1 MAGGAGKS
9 AAGSFAFFAVAVA
22 VAFGGLYGAADFEVG
37 EALAAALLVA
47 TITTG
52 VEAILGD
59 GLDNLFVPLGALAS
73 LELFAITVAAQP

>member
-1 MAGGAGKS
+1 
-9 AAGSFAFFAVAVA
+9 
-22 VAFGGLYGAADFEVG
+22 
-37 EALAAALLVA
+37 
-47 TITTG
+47 